1 MSEWAQI
8 AQVLIAGLTNGSI
21 YALVAL
27 GFSLIFSVSGY
38 LNLVQGEYVIVGGL
52 VTIAMTEWW
61 GVPLVPAILA
71 AVLVACI
78 FGYLLQRLSLS
89 PNRKLTPDAALII
102 TLGGAFIAR
111 GGMMVGFGKDPL
123 ALPSFSG
130 ERPIIWGDVVVATQ
144 SFWILGTLVV
154 SSGSLWWFFNRTY
167 TGKAMRACAQS
178 PTGARLVG
186 IDLKHMSIVAFV
198 TSALLGGLA
207 GVMVAPLNFVAY
219 DEGLAIGIKGFIAAI
234 FGGLGSYPG
243 AVLGG
248 IILGLG
254 EGLGAA
260 YLSSQFK
267 DAIAFVALLVVLL
280 IRPNGLIG
288 ARR

>member
-1 MSEWAQI
+1 MSDWAQI
-8 AQVLIAGLTNGSI
+8 AQVLIAGLTNGAI
-21 YALVAL
+21 YALIAL

-38 LNLVQGEYVIVGGL
+38 LNLVQGEFVVIGGL
-52 VTIAMTEWW
+52 VTIALTEWL
-61 GVPLVPAILA
+61 GLPLIPSIAA
-71 AVLVACI
+71 AVIVSGV
-78 FGYLLQRLSLS
+78 FGYLLQRLCLS
-89 PNRKLTPDAALII
+89 PTRRLTPDAALIV

-111 GGMMVGFGKDPL
+111 GGAMVIFGKDPL

-130 ERPIIWGDVVVATQ
+130 ERPVIFGDVVIATQ
-144 SFWILGTLVV
+144 TFWILATLVL
-154 SSGSLWWFFNRTY
+154 STAMLWWFFNRTY

-186 IDLKHMSIVAFV
+186 IDLKHMAGVTFVA
-198 TSALLGGLA
+198 SALLGGVA
-207 GVMVAPLNFVAY
+207 GVVVAPLNFVSY

-243 AVLGG
+243 ALLGG
-248 IILGLG
+248 LILGLG
-254 EGLGAA
+254 ESLGAA

-280 IRPNGLIG
+280 IRPNGILG

>member
-21 YALVAL
+21 YALIAL
-27 GFSLIFSVSGY
+27 GFSLVFAVSGY
-38 LNLVQGEYVIVGGL
+38 LNLVQGEYVVIGGL
-52 VTIAMTEWW
+52 VTIALTGWM
-61 GVPLVPAILA
+61 GVPTIPAVLA
-71 AVLVACI
+71 AVVAACV
-78 FGYLLQRLSLS
+78 FGYVLQKLSLS
-89 PNRKLTPDAALII
+89 PSRRLSPDAALIV

-111 GGMMVGFGKDPL
+111 GGAMVIFGKDPL

-130 ERPIIWGDVVVATQ
+130 ERPVIWNDVVVATQ
-144 SFWILGTLVV
+144 SFWIMGALVIA
-154 SSGSLWWFFNRTY
+154 SGSLWWFFSKTY
-167 TGKAMRACAQS
+167 TGKAMRACAQN

-186 IDLKHMSIVAFV
+186 IDLSRMAVVAFV
-198 TSALLGGLA
+198 TSALLGGVA
-207 GVMVAPLNFVAY
+207 GIVVAPLNFVTY

-243 AVLGG
+243 ALLGG

-254 EGLGAA
+254 ESLGAA

-280 IRPNGLIG
+280 LRPNGLIG

>member
-8 AQVLIAGLTNGSI
+8 AQVLVAGLTNGSI
-21 YALVAL
+21 YALIAL
-27 GFSLIFSVSGY
+27 GFSLVFAVGGY
-38 LNLVQGEYVIVGGL
+38 LNLVQGEYVVIGGL
-52 VTIAMTEWW
+52 VTIALTEWM
-61 GVPLVPAILA
+61 GVPMIPAVLA
-71 AVLVACI
+71 AVIAACV
-78 FGYLLQRLSLS
+78 FGYVLQKLSLS
-89 PNRKLTPDAALII
+89 PSRRLSPDAALIV

-111 GGMMVGFGKDPL
+111 GGAMVIFGKDPL

-130 ERPIIWGDVVVATQ
+130 ERPVIWNDVVVATQ
-144 SFWILGTLVV
+144 SFWIIGTLAIA
-154 SSGSLWWFFNRTY
+154 SASLWWFFSRTY
-167 TGKAMRACAQS
+167 TGKAMRACAQN

-186 IDLKHMSIVAFV
+186 IDLRRMAVMAFV
-198 TSALLGGLA
+198 TSALLGGVA
-207 GVMVAPLNFVAY
+207 GVVVAPMNFVTY

-243 AVLGG
+243 ALLGG
-248 IILGLG
+248 LILGLG
-254 EGLGAA
+254 ESLGAA

-280 IRPNGLIG
+280 LRPNGLIG

>member
-1 MSEWAQI
+1 MSDWAQI
-8 AQVLIAGLTNGSI
+8 AQVLMAGLTNGAI

-27 GFSLIFSVSGY
+27 GFSLVFSVSGY
-38 LNLVQGEYVIVGGL
+38 LNLVQGEFVVIGGL
-52 VTIAMTEWW
+52 VTIALTEWLS
-61 GVPLVPAILA
+61 VPLMPAIA
-71 AVLVACI
+71 TAVIVCGV
-78 FGYLLQRLSLS
+78 FGLLLQRLCLS
-89 PNRKLTPDAALII
+89 PSRRLTPDAGLIV

-111 GGMMVGFGKDPL
+111 GGAMVIFGKDPL
-123 ALPSFSG
+123 SLPSFSG
-130 ERPIIWGDVVVATQ
+130 ERPVIFGEVVIATQ
-144 SFWILGTLVV
+144 TFWILATLII
-154 SSGSLWWFFNRTY
+154 SSGVLWWFFNKTY

-186 IDLKHMSIVAFV
+186 IDLKQMASITFVA
-198 TSALLGGLA
+198 SALLGGIA
-207 GVMVAPLNFVAY
+207 GVVVAPLSFVSY

-248 IILGLG
+248 LILGLG
-254 EGLGAA
+254 EAFGAA
-260 YLSSQFK
+260 YVLSQFK

-280 IRPNGLIG
+280 IRPNGILG

>member
-1 MSEWAQI
+1 MSDWAQI
-8 AQVLIAGLTNGSI
+8 AQVLIAGLTNGAI
-21 YALVAL
+21 YALIAL

-38 LNLVQGEYVIVGGL
+38 LNLVQGEFVIIGGL
-52 VTIAMTEWW
+52 VTIALTEWL
-61 GVPLVPAILA
+61 GVPIIPAIVA
-71 AVLVACI
+71 AVGVAGI
-78 FGYLLQRLSLS
+78 FGYLLQRLCLS
-89 PNRKLTPDAALII
+89 PSRRLTPDAALIV

-111 GGMMVGFGKDPL
+111 GGAMVIFGKDPL

-130 ERPIIWGDVVVATQ
+130 ERPVILGDVVIATQ
-144 SFWILGTLVV
+144 TFWILAALVL
-154 SSGSLWWFFNRTY
+154 SAGLLSWFFNKTY

-178 PTGARLVG
+178 PTGAALVG
-186 IDLKHMSIVAFV
+186 IDLKHMAVIAFV
-198 TSALLGGLA
+198 ASALLGGVA
-207 GVMVAPLNFVAY
+207 GVVVAPLNFVSY

-248 IILGLG
+248 VILGLG
-254 EGLGAA
+254 ESLGAA

-267 DAIAFVALLVVLL
+267 DAIAFLALLVMLL
-280 IRPNGLIG
+280 IRPNGILG

>member
-21 YALVAL
+21 YALIAL
-27 GFSLIFSVSGY
+27 GFSLVFAVSGY
-38 LNLVQGEYVIVGGL
+38 LNLVQGEYVVIGGL
-52 VTIAMTEWW
+52 VTIALTEWM
-61 GVPLVPAILA
+61 GVPMIPAVLA
-71 AVLVACI
+71 AVVAACV
-78 FGYLLQRLSLS
+78 FGYVLQKLSLS
-89 PNRKLTPDAALII
+89 PRRRLSPDAALIV

-111 GGMMVGFGKDPL
+111 GGAMVIFGKDPL

-130 ERPIIWGDVVVATQ
+130 ERPVIWNDVVVATQ
-144 SFWILGTLVV
+144 SFWIMGALAVA
-154 SSGSLWWFFNRTY
+154 SASLWWFFSKTY
-167 TGKAMRACAQS
+167 TGKAMRACAQN

-186 IDLKHMSIVAFV
+186 IDLSRMAVVAFV
-198 TSALLGGLA
+198 TSALLGGVA
-207 GVMVAPLNFVAY
+207 GIVVAPLNFVTY

-243 AVLGG
+243 ALLGG

-254 EGLGAA
+254 ESLGAA

-280 IRPNGLIG
+280 LRPNGLIG